1 MIYDVIVIGG
11 GLAGLTS
18 AALLAKSRRRV
29 LVLER
34 RDVLGGL
41 HSTDEIAPGV
51 RGDAVEHDI
60 GWIPT
65 SVMKALELDERAL
78 SLVRPDPSA
87 VSLLPGGETMTLWT
101 DPARTSSELQ
111 RHSPNDARAWRG
123 FGERVT
129 RLAAFLQAIYEG
141 PAPEPLASGATELL
155 SMLGLGRKARSLGRD
170 GIIDLLRTLPMSVAD
185 VLDETFENPALKGLV
200 ATSGVSRLVQGP
212 KSGATAFLLIHN
224 HVGAP
229 PGAIRSRLIA
239 RGGPGALATA
249 LADSARA
256 AGAEI
261 RTEASVSRIT
271 ATEEGVHGVVLE
283 GGDEIAATTVLS
295 TLDPRRTLYDLIDP
309 IYIDPELSQAIGTV
323 KYRGACAKV
332 NLVLDALPSL
342 SEELL
347 GGALVVAP
355 SMSYLERAYDA
366 AKYGGVSELPYLEV
380 RVPTVHDA
388 SLAPAGRHVMSIL
401 VQWVPYRL
409 RGAAWDSARREAVGK
424 LVVDTLSEALPG
436 LSNRVV
442 AKQVLTP
449 KDIEDRYG
457 ATEGSLTHG
466 ELTLD
471 QILFMRPVPGLSR
484 HATPIRGLYLGGP
497 GTHPGSSVASAAR
510 VAAAI
515 AAVKKAP
522 RRTATAPGGRGVTT
536 ILV

>member
-1 MIYDVIVIGG
+1 MTYDVIVIGG

-18 AALLAKSRRRV
+18 AALLATSGRRV
-29 LVLER
+29 LLLER

-60 GWIPT
+60 GWIPP

-78 SLVRPDPSA
+78 ALVRPDPSA
-87 VSLLPGGETMTLWT
+87 VSLLPGGETLTLWS

-123 FGERVT
+123 FGERVS
-129 RLAAFLQAIYEG
+129 RLAGFLQAMYDG
-141 PAPEPLASGATELL
+141 PAPEPLASGTGELL

-185 VLDETFENPALKGLV
+185 VLDETFENGALKGLI
-200 ATSGVSRLVQGP
+200 ATSGLTRLVQGP
-212 KSGATAFLLIHN
+212 KSGATAFLLVHN

-229 PGAIRSRLIA
+229 AGAIRSRLIA
-239 RGGPGALATA
+239 RGGLGAIAHA

-256 AGAEI
+256 AGVEI
-261 RTEASVSRIT
+261 RTEVTVSRIT
-271 ATEEGVHGVVLE
+271 ASEEGVSGVVLE
-283 GGDEIAATTVLS
+283 GGDEISARTILS

-309 IYIDPELSQAIGTV
+309 TFIDPELSHAIGTV

-332 NLVLDALPSL
+332 NLVLDGLPSL

-347 GGALVVAP
+347 RGALVVAP

-366 AKYGGVSELPYLEV
+366 AKYGGISERPYLEA
-380 RVPTVHDA
+380 RIPTMHDA
-388 SLAPAGRHVMSIL
+388 SLAPAGRHVMSVL

-409 RGAAWDSARREAVGK
+409 RGAAWDSARREAVGS
-424 LVVDTLSEALPG
+424 LVIDTLGEMLPG
-436 LSNRVV
+436 FAERVV

-484 HATPIRGLYLGGP
+484 HATPISGLYLGGP
-497 GTHPGSSVASAAR
+497 GTHPGSSIASAAR
-510 VAAAI
+510 VVAAIGGSKTTSRVRARAAAG
-515 AAVKKAP
+515 AE
-522 RRTATAPGGRGVTT
+522 
-536 ILV
+536 

>member
-1 MIYDVIVIGG
+1 MTYDVIVIGG

-18 AALLAKSRRRV
+18 AALLAKAGRRV

-34 RDVLGGL
+34 REVLGGL
-41 HSTDEIAPGV
+41 HATEDIAPGV

-60 GWIPT
+60 GWVPAP
-65 SVMKALELDERAL
+65 VMRTLGLDERAL

-87 VSLLPGGETMTLWT
+87 VSLLPGGDTLTLWA
-101 DPARTSSELQ
+101 DPARTSSELL
-111 RHSPNDARAWRG
+111 RRSPNDARAWPA
-123 FGERVT
+123 FGERVS
-129 RLAAFLQAIYEG
+129 RLAGFLQALYDG

-185 VLDETFENPALKGLV
+185 VLDETFENAALKGLV
-200 ATSGVSRLVQGP
+200 ATSGVARLVQGP
-212 KSGATAFLLIHN
+212 KSGATAFLLVHN

-229 PGAIRSRLIA
+229 AGAIRSRLVA
-239 RGGPGALATA
+239 RGGLGALAKI
-249 LADSARA
+249 LAEAARA

-261 RTEASVSRIT
+261 RTGAAVARIL
-271 ATEEGVHGVVLE
+271 ATEEGVSGVVLE
-283 GGDEIAATTVLS
+283 GGDEIAARTVLS

-309 IYIDPELSQAIGTV
+309 IYVDPELSQAIGTV

-332 NLVLDALPSL
+332 NLVLDGLPAL

-347 GGALVVAP
+347 RSALVVAP
-355 SMSYLERAYDA
+355 SMSYLERAFDA
-366 AKYGGVSELPYLEV
+366 AKYGSISERPYLEA
-380 RVPTVHDA
+380 RIPTLHDP
-388 SLAPAGRHVMSIL
+388 SLAPAGKHVMSVL

-409 RGAAWDSARREAVGK
+409 RGADWDSTRRDAVGK
-424 LVVDTLSEALPG
+424 LAVDTLAEALPG
-436 LSNRVV
+436 FATRVV
-442 AKQVLTP
+442 ARQVLTP

-484 HATPIRGLYLGGP
+484 HATPISGLYLGGP
-497 GTHPGSSVASAAR
+497 GTHPGSSIASAAR
-510 VAAAI
+510 AAAAI
-515 AAVKKAP
+515 GAAKGGSRSRARATAAVK
-522 RRTATAPGGRGVTT
+522 
-536 ILV
+536 